1 MDSTMPSN
9 GESVTL
15 TQTGEIA
22 LADGAVLEPSKE
34 SITTDY
40 MENAKLPVENF
51 TQYTYTEED
60 GTKLMYSLYLPD
72 DYDENTSYPF
82 VLFIPDALA
91 VGTDWETVL
100 QCGNGGTV
108 WASDDWQA
116 GNPCFVVAMIYEDRY
131 INDYNE
137 CDESW
142 MEGMMNLIRNL
153 AEKYRRIRTASTRPV
168 PPWERWPRWS

>member
-22 LADGAVLEPSKE
+22 SADGAVLEPSKE

-40 MENAKLPVENF
+40 TENDKLLVENF

-72 DYDENTSYPF
+72 D
-82 VLFIPDALA
+82 
-91 VGTDWETVL
+91 
-100 QCGNGGTV
+100 
-108 WASDDWQA
+108 WQA
-116 GNPCFVVAMIYEDRY
+116 GNPCFVVAMIYEDKY

-153 AEKYRRIRTASTRPV
+153 AEKYRWIRTASTRPI
-168 PPWERWPRWS
+168 PPWGRWPRWS